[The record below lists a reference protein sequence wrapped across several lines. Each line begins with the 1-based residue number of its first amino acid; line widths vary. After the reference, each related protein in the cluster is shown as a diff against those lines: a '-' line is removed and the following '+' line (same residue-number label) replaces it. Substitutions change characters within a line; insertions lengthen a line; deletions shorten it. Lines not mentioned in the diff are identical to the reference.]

1 MNPLALNQECV
12 WEGGCLNAFGHLLVT
27 LQQSIFVSACLSKID
42 PDGLPLPDSPQQMRE
57 NILKK
62 ESEVTMVEALTKMA
76 NVHEII
82 VASLDQ
88 AAANGVSSPTGSA
101 R

>member
-1 MNPLALNQECV
+1 
-12 WEGGCLNAFGHLLVT
+12 
-27 LQQSIFVSACLSKID
+27 
-42 PDGLPLPDSPQQMRE
+42 MRE

-76 NVHEII
+76 NVHEVI

-88 AAANGVSSPTGSA
+88 AAANGVSSPGGSA